1 MGIGTAVLGIG
12 NLLLR
17 DEGVG
22 VHAVRALGERYDFPP
37 EVELIDG
44 GTKGLDLL
52 PFIEDRDDLLI
63 VDAADFGAEP
73 GTVKAVEGGDI
84 KAFLDM
90 KFSVHQIG
98 VPDLLFAAALKGFAP
113 SRICLVG
120 IQPGL
125 VETGLELTGPIKEK
139 FGELLGAVVAKLRSW
154 GIEIQEKKSSR
165 VVEKGELGHVP
176 GGTVQGH

>member
-22 VHAVRALGERYDFPP
+22 VHAVKALGERYDFSSR
-37 EVELIDG
+37 VELIDG

-52 PFIEDRDDLLI
+52 PLIEGRDSLLI

-73 GTVKAVEGGDI
+73 GTVKVIEGGDI
-84 KAFLDM
+84 KVFLDT

-113 SRICLVG
+113 PRICLVG

-125 VETGLELTGPIKEK
+125 VETGLELSGPIKEK
-139 FGELLGAVVAKLRSW
+139 FGELLGAVVKKLRSW
-154 GIEIQEKKSSR
+154 GIEIQEKKSLR
-165 VVEKGELGHVP
+165 FVEEGEAGHVP
-176 GGTVQGH
+176 GSAVQGH